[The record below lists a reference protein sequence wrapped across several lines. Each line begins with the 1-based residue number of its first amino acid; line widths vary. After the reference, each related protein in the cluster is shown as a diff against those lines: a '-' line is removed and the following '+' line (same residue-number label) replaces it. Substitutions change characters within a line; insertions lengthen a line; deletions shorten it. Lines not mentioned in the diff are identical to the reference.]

1 MSCRLS
7 QCVEHDEREE
17 EAEQFGLR
25 EYAHDSAT
33 VAAAPARSHS
43 PKGRP
48 MSSRKLGEL
57 ATDID
62 DASETVGELKHTP
75 PADAREKLDE
85 LHKTLEDASDT
96 IDELVD
102 KDETVP

>member
-1 MSCRLS
+1 MRRPSN
-7 QCVEHDEREE
+7 
-17 EAEQFGLR
+17 
-25 EYAHDSAT
+25 SASVNT
-33 VAAAPARSHS
+33 RMIQPQLPPHPRAAIPR
-43 PKGRP
+43 KGRP

-62 DASETVGELKHTP
+62 DASDTVGELKHTP
-75 PADAREKLDE
+75 AADAREKLDE

-102 KDETVP
+102 KDDIVP